1 MKVKYNKE
9 LAKAVLK
16 GEVRGEFYHK
26 PDDTLVY
33 PKLIT
38 YQGKDLV
45 CFAISCPNS
54 NRVGEFTSF
63 TTISPQ
69 TEEAMS
75 IRLFDFEVGDI
86 VAVDL
91 EDGPLVGIL
100 SGIKGVTIQTNCW
113 SGLEENEILRIG
125 EHPFC
130 KVSDGRVPTDFEIT
144 KFLKIVDGHGYYLE
158 EDNQLCKKE
167 KCFKPF
173 EKVLIY
179 GSKGWI
185 PKFFGFKDGETYV
198 TIDRVSVS
206 AGLILPYKGNE
217 HLILNKK

>member
-16 GEVRGEFYHK
+16 GEIRGEFYHK
-26 PDDTLVY
+26 PDNTLVY

-86 VAVDL
+86 VACKVDN
-91 EDGPLVGIL
+91 GAGTLVGVLTDIHLNEAVVSCWANLETGTLHIDDGKFCTLGECLIPSAPMTGGFLNIL
-100 SGIKGVTIQTNCW
+100 DKN
-113 SGLEENEILRIG
+113 
-125 EHPFC
+125 
-130 KVSDGRVPTDFEIT
+130 
-144 KFLKIVDGHGYYLE
+144 GYYLK
-158 EDNQLCKKE
+158 DGKPCKKVKHFE
-167 KCFKPF
+167 PF
-173 EKVLIY
+173 EKVIIY
-179 GSKGWI
+179 TGVWRGD
-185 PKFFGFKDGETYV
+185 FFSHIEGDYYITTSTRRLKKDE
-198 TIDRVSVS
+198 IK
-206 AGLILPYKGNE
+206 PYKGNE
-217 HLILNKK
+217 YLIGTKCD

>member
-1 MKVKYNKE
+1 MKVKYNE
-9 LAKAVLK
+9 DLAKAVLK
-16 GEVRGEFYHK
+16 GEIRGEFYHK

-45 CFAISCPNS
+45 CFAVSCPNS
-54 NRVGEFTSF
+54 NGVGEFISF
-63 TTISPQ
+63 TTISPE

-86 VAVDL
+86 IAVNV
-91 EDGPLVGIL
+91 EGGPLVGVL
-100 SGIKGVTIQTNCW
+100 SGVKGTMIQVSCW
-113 SGLEENEILRIG
+113 SGTEWNEVLRIK
-125 EHPFC
+125 ECPFC
-130 KVSDGRVPTDFEIT
+130 ELLESKHPTDFEMMR
-144 KFLKIVDGHGYYLE
+144 FLKIVDEHGYYLGKG
-158 EDNQLCKKE
+158 NQLCKKE
-167 KCFKPF
+167 KSFEPF